1 VSSTIKRTKRFYEE
15 GYDLPPG
22 KLRYKKTIRLLS
34 LVNNR
39 SLSHDEEQY
48 IILRF
53 SGLAADA
60 CSLSLQ
66 AGDDAFEAL
75 KLLELRCGVIIILLI
90 NNWNDISSLERS
102 YP

>member
-1 VSSTIKRTKRFYEE
+1 MFRA
-15 GYDLPPG
+15 
-22 KLRYKKTIRLLS
+22 IRLS

-39 SLSHDEEQY
+39 SLSRDEEQY

-53 SGLAADA
+53 SGLTADA

-66 AGDDAFEAL
+66 ASDDAFEAL

-90 NNWNDISSLERS
+90 NDRNDISSLERS